1 MCFFCPP
8 YFRVDAM
15 TANALIEILGKEERK
30 DFKEYIQMLV
40 ADEQKF
46 FLRNDIIY
54 FFRRY
59 CDEVDKDQAYRDNS
73 DLFAFLKKV
82 QELFIQGDLITLLHR
97 HDIARYRYY
106 RLRVDAAHMER
117 IDVREYLDSKDRYV
131 LKQSKNGSHLHL
143 DFLPFY
149 ESLPSIRDART
160 IGHGI
165 RFLNRYMCS
174 NIFSNPEK
182 WNRKLFDFIKL
193 HRHDGRQLLVN
204 GHQIGDFPTFFRT
217 LEETAKWLKRQ
228 NPDTPYSAV
237 ETDLQ
242 KRGIEVGWGNTAAR
256 ILETMQMLIDLL
268 NEPTDQGLEAFIS
281 RVPMPL
287 ISKIAIISPHGW
299 FGQTNVLGRPDTGGQ
314 VIYILD
320 QVRALER
327 HLKEEI
333 RLTGLDEVDP
343 KIIVLTRLIPDAE
356 GTTCGEKREKIFQTE
371 NGWILRVPFR
381 DKDHNVI
388 RPWISRF
395 RVWPYLEDFAE
406 DAAVELS
413 SEFAGRPDLIIGN
426 YSDGNMVATLLSDH
440 FDVIQ
445 CTIAHAL
452 EKTKYLFSDLYW
464 FEKEDDYHFSLQF
477 AADMLS
483 MNKSDFIITST
494 HQEIIGT
501 EDTMGQYESYQQ
513 FTMPGLFQVVSGI
526 NLLAPKFNVIPPG
539 VEESLYF
546 PYFET
551 DRRSESQQRHW
562 EARLLTER
570 DGDIFG
576 ELDHPEKPA
585 IFTMARFDKIK
596 NITGLIEAFGM
607 SEKLQED
614 FNLVF
619 AAGTIHVEES
629 QDPEE
634 QQEIQ
639 KAYALI
645 EGYRLDGK
653 IRWLPSISKLETGE
667 VYRIIADRKGIFV
680 QPALFEAFGLTILEA
695 MASGLPTFG
704 PKFGG
709 PLEIIE
715 YGISGLLLN
724 TSKPELIAASLEEYA
739 DDCRKDP
746 GYWESLSKN
755 GIRRVE
761 AHFNWHLYSRRL
773 INLTKLYG
781 FWRYS
786 VSAKEKTTL
795 DRYCDM
801 MHHFLFRQRAEAMH
815 REGGEDAH
823 AV

>member
-1 MCFFCPP
+1 MAP
-8 YFRVDAM
+8 
-15 TANALIEILGKEERK
+15 NALNELLDSEERK

-40 ADEQKF
+40 ADDQQF

-54 FFRRY
+54 FFRQY
-59 CDEVDKDQAYRDNS
+59 CDEKDKDPDYREKS
-73 DLFAFLKKV
+73 SLFNFLKKV
-82 QELFIQGDLITLLHR
+82 QELFVQGDLITLLHR
-97 HDIARYRYY
+97 YDIARYRYY
-106 RLRVDAAHMER
+106 RLRVDAEHMEP

-131 LKQSKNGSHLHL
+131 LQRSTNGSHLHL

-149 ESLPSIRDART
+149 DTLPSIRDTRT
-160 IGHGI
+160 VGHGI

-174 NIFSNPEK
+174 SIFSNPEK
-182 WNRKLFDFIKL
+182 WNRKLFDFIKM
-193 HRHDGRQLLVN
+193 HRYNGRQLLVN
-204 GHQIGDFPTFFRT
+204 GHQIGNFRSFIDT
-217 LEETAKWLKRQ
+217 LEHSIQWLKRR
-228 NPDTPYSAV
+228 NPESPYSDVAAK
-237 ETDLQ
+237 LQ
-242 KRGIEVGWGNTAAR
+242 EKGIEVGWGNTVGR
-256 ILETMQMLIDLL
+256 ILETMQLLIDLI
-268 NEPTDQGLEAFIS
+268 NEPTDQEFEAFIS

-320 QVRALER
+320 QVRALEH

-333 RLTGLDEVDP
+333 RLTGLDDVDP
-343 KIIVLTRLIPDAE
+343 KIIVITRLIPDAD
-356 GTTCGEKREKIFQTE
+356 GTTCGEKREKIFQTD
-371 NGWILRVPFR
+371 NGWILRIPFR
-381 DKDHNVI
+381 DKEQNVI
-388 RPWISRF
+388 RQWISRF
-395 RVWPYLEDFAE
+395 KVWPYLEDFAE
-406 DAAVELS
+406 DAARELS
-413 SEFAGRPDLIIGN
+413 SEFGGRPDLVIGN

-452 EKTKYLFSDLYW
+452 EKTKYLFSDMYW
-464 FEKEDDYHFSLQF
+464 FDKEEDYHFSLQF
-477 AADMLS
+477 TADMLS

-494 HQEIIGT
+494 HQEITGT

-546 PYFET
+546 PYFER
-551 DRRSESQQRHW
+551 DRRTESQQRHW
-562 EARLLTER
+562 EGRLFTEPLE
-570 DGDIFG
+570 DIFG
-576 ELDHPEKPA
+576 ELDHPDKPP

-607 SEKLQED
+607 SEKLQEE

-619 AAGTIHVEES
+619 AAGTIHIEES
-629 QDPEE
+629 HDPEE
-634 QQEIQ
+634 QEEIR
-639 KAYALI
+639 KAYNLI
-645 EGYRLDGK
+645 EQYGLTGK

-667 VYRIIADRKGIFV
+667 VYRIIADRRGIFV

-739 DDCRKDP
+739 EDCRKDS
-746 GYWESLSKN
+746 GYWKSLSEN
-755 GIRRVE
+755 GIRRVQE
-761 AHFNWHLYSRRL
+761 HFNWRLYSRRL

-795 DRYCDM
+795 DRYCDTI
-801 MHHFLFRQRAEAMH
+801 HHFLFRQRAEAMI
-815 REGGEDAH
+815 RTGS
-823 AV
+823 

>member
-1 MCFFCPP
+1 M
-8 YFRVDAM
+8 VE
-15 TANALIEILGKEERK
+15 NALSEFLSEEERK
-30 DFKEYIQMLV
+30 DIKEYIQILV
-40 ADEQKF
+40 SEERQF

-54 FFRRY
+54 YFRHF
-59 CDEVDKDQAYRDNS
+59 CDLNDKEQSYRENS
-73 DLFAFLKKV
+73 RLFRFLKKV

-97 HDIARYRYY
+97 YDIARYRYY
-106 RLRVDAAHMER
+106 RLRVDAEYMEE
-117 IDVREYLDSKDRYV
+117 IGVREFLDAKDRYV
-131 LKQSKNGSHLHL
+131 LEQSENAGHLHL

-149 ESLPSIRDART
+149 EFSPSIRDART

-182 WNRKLFDFIKL
+182 WNRKLFEFIKL
-193 HRHDGRQLLVN
+193 HRYNGRQLMVN
-204 GHQIGDFPTFFRT
+204 GHQIGDFSSFFQT
-217 LEETAKWLKRQ
+217 LERSVKWLQRRD
-228 NPDTPYSAV
+228 PETSYAEV
-237 ETDLQ
+237 ETELQ
-242 KRGIEVGWGNTAAR
+242 KRGIEVGWGNTVGR

-268 NEPTDQGLEAFIS
+268 NEPTDKEFETFIS

-333 RLTGLDEVDP
+333 RLTGLEVDP

-356 GTTCGEKREKIFQTE
+356 GTTCGEKKEKIFQTD
-371 NGWILRVPFR
+371 NGWILRIPFR
-381 DKDHNVI
+381 DKDYNVV
-388 RPWISRF
+388 RQWISRF
-395 RVWPYLEDFAE
+395 KIWPYLEDFAE
-406 DAAVELS
+406 DAATELS
-413 SEFAGRPDLIIGN
+413 SEFSGRPDLIIGN
-426 YSDGNMVATLLSDH
+426 YSDGNMVATLLSDR

-452 EKTKYLFSDLYW
+452 EKTKYLFSDMYW
-464 FEKEDDYHFSLQF
+464 FDKEDDYHFSLQF

-526 NLLAPKFNVIPPG
+526 NLMAPKFNVIPPG
-539 VEESLYF
+539 VEKSLYF
-546 PYFET
+546 PYHEE
-551 DRRSESQQRHW
+551 DRRSESQKKHW
-562 EARLLTER
+562 EDRLFHLKA
-570 DGDIFG
+570 DDIFG
-576 ELDHPEKPA
+576 ELKDTKKPP

-596 NITGLIEAFGM
+596 NISGLIEAFGL
-607 SEKLQED
+607 SETLQET
-614 FNLVF
+614 FNLIF
-619 AAGTIHVEES
+619 AAGTIHLDDS

-634 QQEIQ
+634 REEIG
-639 KAYALI
+639 KAYELI
-645 EGYRLDGK
+645 DRFGLYGN

-667 VYRIIADRKGIFV
+667 VYRIIADRQGVFV

-724 TSKPELIAASLEEYA
+724 TSKPEFIAASLEEYA
-739 DDCRKDP
+739 HQFGQDP
-746 GYWESLSKN
+746 DYWKNLSEN
-755 GIRRVE
+755 GIRRVDE
-761 AHFNWHLYSRRL
+761 HFNWNLYSRRL
-773 INLTKLYG
+773 INLAKLYG

-786 VSAKEKTTL
+786 VSAKGKTTL
-795 DRYCDM
+795 DRYCDL
-801 MHHFLFRQRAEAMH
+801 MHHFLFRERAEAM
-815 REGGEDAH
+815 RGGR
-823 AV
+823 